1 MNYPCSY
8 LTADAVLIVQDQVL
22 LVQRKNEPFKGK
34 WAFPGGFI
42 DENEKVLEG
51 AKRELREETGIENVS
66 LTQFGAYGDP
76 GRDPRGRTVSIV
88 FWSFL
93 TEKPTAKA
101 SDDAAYCRWFPLN
114 QLPEMAFDHGLILSD
129 VRRSIAKK

>member
-1 MNYPCSY
+1 MSYPCSY
-8 LTADAVLIVQDQVL
+8 LTADAILIVADQVL

-42 DENEKVLEG
+42 DENEGVLDG
-51 AKRELREETGIENVS
+51 AKRELQEETGIENVS
-66 LTQFGAYGDP
+66 LSQFGAYADP

-93 TEKPTAKA
+93 TEKPEAKA
-101 SDDAAYCRWFPLN
+101 SDDAANCEWFLLN
-114 QLPEMAFDHGLILSD
+114 QLPQMAFDHELILSD
-129 VRRSIAKK
+129 VRRRIQEK